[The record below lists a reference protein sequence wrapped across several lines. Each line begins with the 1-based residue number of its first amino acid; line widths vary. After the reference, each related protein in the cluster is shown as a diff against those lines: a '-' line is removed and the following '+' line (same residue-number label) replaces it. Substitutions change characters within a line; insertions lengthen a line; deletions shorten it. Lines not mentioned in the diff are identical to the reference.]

1 MATSLL
7 ADQIVLDS
15 LLVAHLFDK
24 IGDLLHRLL
33 NLRHDA
39 LLAIQCLLLLSSLRC
54 ANHLNLRVEP
64 SPEVLLV
71 LGPEG
76 HFILEL
82 ASQVLVHLPEHAGGR
97 VCGLLESLLRA
108 DLFFTKSDELLHG
121 ELTRL
126 LDLLQELRLASVEG
140 LLHLRDQLRVL
151 LVLGL
156 APHFLICQV
165 LAE

>member
-1 MATSLL
+1 MAASLL

-39 LLAIQCLLLLSSLRC
+39 LLAIQCLLLLPSLRC
-54 ANHLNLRVEP
+54 ANHLNHRVEP
-64 SPEVLLV
+64 SPEVLFV

-82 ASQVLVHLPEHAGGR
+82 AS
-97 VCGLLESLLRA
+97 
-108 DLFFTKSDELLHG
+108 
-121 ELTRL
+121 
-126 LDLLQELRLASVEG
+126 
-140 LLHLRDQLRVL
+140 
-151 LVLGL
+151 
-156 APHFLICQV
+156 
-165 LAE
+165 

>member
-1 MATSLL
+1 M
-7 ADQIVLDS
+7 
-15 LLVAHLFDK
+15 
-24 IGDLLHRLL
+24 
-33 NLRHDA
+33 
-39 LLAIQCLLLLSSLRC
+39 
-54 ANHLNLRVEP
+54 
-64 SPEVLLV
+64 
-71 LGPEG
+71 
-76 HFILEL
+76 
-82 ASQVLVHLPEHAGGR
+82 
-97 VCGLLESLLRA
+97 LESLLRA

-140 LLHLRDQLRVL
+140 LLHLRYQLRVL